1 MPEMDTEHD
10 MELRVIEP
18 ADLEALQAFF
28 GRVPEG
34 DRTVFNE
41 DVLDPDVVRSFITP
55 RAGDERAILTDG
67 DGVVIGWLALFG
79 GIGWSSHVARLVVVV
94 DPDHR
99 GAGIGRRLAREGLVR
114 GLTSGHSKLVVEIVA
129 EQGPAI
135 AMFQAIGFQVEALM
149 RDHVR
154 DRAGNVRDLVVLAH
168 HAEMEWSDMQALG
181 LEAELT

>member
-1 MPEMDTEHD
+1 
-10 MELRVIEP
+10 MELRAIEP
-18 ADLEALQAFF
+18 DDLEALRAFF

-55 RAGDERAILTDG
+55 RGGDDRAILTDDAG
-67 DGVVIGWLALFG
+67 NVVGWLALFG
-79 GIGWSSHVARLVVVV
+79 GVGWSSHVARLVVVV

-99 GAGIGRRLAREGLVR
+99 GSGIGKRLAREGLVR
-114 GLTSGHSKLVVEIVA
+114 GLKSGHSKLVVQIVA
-129 EQGPAI
+129 EERPGI
-135 AMFQAIGFQVEALM
+135 AMFQAIGFKVEALL

-168 HAEMEWSDMQALG
+168 HADQEWSELQVLG
-181 LEAELT
+181 LEADLA